1 MTMETIAVRVGPKY
15 QIVIPRA
22 VREILQLHPYDT
34 LLFLVSGDSV
44 VLRNRPASFT
54 EAMRGLHKDIWPADT
69 ADCLEKE
76 RATWE

>member
-1 MTMETIAVRVGPKY
+1 METTAVRIGPKY

-22 VREILQLHPYDT
+22 VREALQLHPDDT

-44 VLRNRPASFT
+44 ILRNRPANFT
-54 EAMRGLHKDIWPADT
+54 EAMRGLHKEIWPADP
-69 ADCLEKE
+69 ADWLEEE